1 VQSFLRRQQHSSEPG
16 LSSPW
21 ARELSGKIVGH
32 RLQRTEVVQLSELD
46 PEEKEILKAFETG
59 ESKHVND
66 ADDLLRRH
74 KGYAQAAF
82 RKTNGRLRENG

>member
-1 VQSFLRRQQHSSEPG
+1 M
-16 LSSPW
+16 
-21 ARELSGKIVGH
+21 
-32 RLQRTEVVQLSELD
+32 VQLSELD